1 MFGAKHFIDD
11 APIIGN
17 NVEVGFGA
25 VIIGKVKI
33 GANSVVT
40 NSFIEPNITIAGV
53 PAKKIK

>member
-33 GANSVVT
+33 ADG
-40 NSFIEPNITIAGV
+40 I
-53 PAKKIK
+53 KI